1 MLEINYKKNTGK
13 FTNMWRLNNILLNNQ
28 RVTEEIKGGIKIY
41 IETNKNGNTMY
52 QNLWY
57 ETKVVLRGKFIE
69 INAYPKKLG
78 KSK

>member
-1 MLEINYKKNTGK
+1 MLVS
-13 FTNMWRLNNILLNNQ
+13 NQ
-28 RVTEEIKGGIKIY
+28 RVTEEIKGGIKKY

-57 ETKVVLRGKFIE
+57 ETKLVLRGKFTE

>member
-1 MLEINYKKNTGK
+1 MLVS
-13 FTNMWRLNNILLNNQ
+13 NQ
-28 RVTEEIKGGIKIY
+28 RVTEEIKGGIKKY

-57 ETKVVLRGKFIE
+57 ETKLVLRGKFTE
-69 INAYPKKLG
+69 INAYSKKLG